1 MKKETI
7 ALTIFIILTFALS
20 LLIVSKDKQLE
31 DLQEQVETQE
41 LKLDTYDY
49 YLLVVVSRQ
58 RLSQDTFI
66 YVLHEAGKPET
77 TDTFTYE
84 SDKLWSVGEFVI
96 AIEIDEEGN
105 VYYTDV
111 YATISMI
118 VDQYQEQVEMY
129 ELYYELKLDYYEE
142 RYGVDLDD
150 TPEDFTKFLYENYR
164 ELYDY
169 LGEEEKINE

>member
-1 MKKETI
+1 MKKLLLVLAMILSVIVISACENLEEPTGP
-7 ALTIFIILTFALS
+7 IIECTTT
-20 LLIVSKDKQLE
+20 
-31 DLQEQVETQE
+31 DL
-41 LKLDTYDY
+41 DSYDY

-58 RLSQDTFI
+58 RLSQDAFM

-77 TDTFTYE
+77 SDNITYI
-84 SDKLWSVGEFVI
+84 SDELWSVGEFVI

-111 YATISMI
+111 YATVDMI
-118 VDQYQEQVEMY
+118 IGQYQEQVEMQA
-129 ELYYELKLDYYEE
+129 LYNELKLDYYEE

-150 TPEDFTKFLYENYR
+150 TPEDFKKFLYDNYR

-169 LGEEEKINE
+169 MEVNKDV